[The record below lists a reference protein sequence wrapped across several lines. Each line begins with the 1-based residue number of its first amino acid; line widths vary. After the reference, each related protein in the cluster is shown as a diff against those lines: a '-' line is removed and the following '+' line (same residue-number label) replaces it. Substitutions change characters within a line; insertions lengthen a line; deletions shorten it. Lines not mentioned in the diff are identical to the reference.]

1 MLRSK
6 CSLYEKRLEIY
17 GSDPPAED
25 SVGVDSKESFF
36 TLILQVKEVFL
47 EILVS
52 LTAIISHDLFV
63 HFSRYSR
70 SSTFLFNGHAFIWK
84 KDKEFF
90 YHVILVLVFHQY
102 QNI

>member
-36 TLILQVKEVFL
+36 KLILQVKEVFL

-63 HFSRYSR
+63 HLYGRKMSF
-70 SSTFLFNGHAFIWK
+70 FIM
-84 KDKEFF
+84 
-90 YHVILVLVFHQY
+90 
-102 QNI
+102 